1 MPDAVGGFAA
11 SVSWKNFTL
20 DASFDYRIGG
30 DVINGTLY
38 AMDIAGTS
46 KRSADW
52 RNQSL
57 TVTGVQVVGKDA
69 DNKPIYGDVVSKTWN
84 ADEVYEFNGQQKLGY
99 NIIKDYYTSYYQK
112 ETANYITSVNSLR
125 LRTIS
130 VNYDLPSSLM
140 KKTGFI
146 KRASVNVAANNLL
159 LFTNYYGD
167 PEMAASGAGVGGSSS
182 VGFDYCGVPATAGF
196 TVGLNLTF

>member
-1 MPDAVGGFAA
+1 M
-11 SVSWKNFTL
+11 
-20 DASFDYRIGG
+20 
-30 DVINGTLY
+30 DV
-38 AMDIAGTS
+38 AGVS

-52 RNQSL
+52 RNQTL
-57 TVTGVQVVGKDA
+57 TVTGVQQVGKDE
-69 DNKPIYGDVVSKTWN
+69 NNNPIYGDVVSQTWK
-84 ADEVYEFNGQQKLGY
+84 ADEVYEFNGQKKLGY

-130 VNYDLPSSLM
+130 VNYDFPATLL
-140 KKTGFI
+140 KKVGFI
-146 KRASVNVAANNLL
+146 KRASFNVAANNLL

-167 PEMAASGAGVGGSSS
+167 PETAASGAGVGGSSS

-196 TVGLNLTF
+196 TMGLNLTF